1 MGSAYHPIVSRT
13 RALGLASSITFIVGL
28 FVVLPRLGA
37 EEKKKDGKENLY
49 KPLGLF
55 TEVLSLVRTNYVEE
69 VDVKPLM
76 AGAFSGMTEAMDPF
90 AEYIPADQVSL
101 FKAAEEARR
110 KEGMVE
116 PGVVLA
122 RRFGYPVVVAAV
134 PGSPAAKAG
143 LKPDDLIE
151 KVDGKPARP
160 LSLWQVET
168 RLAGKPGG
176 RVSLTVVREGKPRY
190 RTFDIIRSSWEP
202 EKPSITR
209 VGGESVLRIPWIGAG
224 ATASVKEVLSPL
236 DPSKALVIDVR
247 GVAGGSFEEAARLAS
262 LFVPAGPIGEMKGRK
277 VEGQRFATQS
287 QGRVHSGR
295 LAILIDS
302 GTAGAAEF
310 FAAAVRE
317 SAGRLKG
324 APSPT
329 PSPAASP
336 TPVPTGVVAEK
347 KPEPKTR
354 VRLIGEP
361 TTGMGA
367 DYQVVNLPSGGA
379 LKLAVAK
386 LKTAGGVS
394 LSPKGLEPDDRVFTV
409 AHQETTGP
417 ETDQALQQGLRFL
430 AEGATPPAS

>member
-1 MGSAYHPIVSRT
+1 MSRT
-13 RALGLASSITFIVGL
+13 RAFGLASSIAFIACL

-37 EEKKKDGKENLY
+37 EEKKKEGRENLY

-55 TEVLSLVRTNYVEE
+55 TEVLSLVRSNYVEE

-90 AEYIPADQVSL
+90 AEYIPADQVAL
-101 FKAAEEARR
+101 YRNAEESRR

-116 PGVVLA
+116 AGVVLA

-143 LKPDDLIE
+143 LKTDDLIE

-160 LSLWQVET
+160 LSLWQVEA

-190 RTFDIIRSSWEP
+190 RTIDVIRSSWEP
-202 EKPSITR
+202 EKPSIAR
-209 VGGESVLRIPWIGAG
+209 VSGESVLRIPYLGAG
-224 ATASVKEVLSPL
+224 AAAAVKEVLGPV
-236 DPSKALVIDVR
+236 DPAKALIVDVR
-247 GVAGGSFEEAARLAS
+247 GVAGGSYEEAVRLAS
-262 LFVPAGPIGEMKGRK
+262 LFSVHGQLGELKGRK
-277 VEGQRFATQS
+277 VEGQKFSS
-287 QGRVHSGR
+287 QPEGRAYTGR

-302 GTAGAAEF
+302 GTAGPAEF

-324 APSPT
+324 APAPSPT
-329 PSPAASP
+329 PGTTPALSPSPAP
-336 TPVPTGVVAEK
+336 TAAVAEK
-347 KPEPKTR
+347 AAEPKSR

-361 TTGMGA
+361 TVGMGA
-367 DYQVVNLPSGGA
+367 DYQIVNLPSGGA

-386 LKTAGGVS
+386 VRTAGGVS
-394 LSPKGLEPDDRVFTV
+394 LSPKGLEPDDRVFSV
-409 AHQETTGP
+409 AHQEITSA
-417 ETDQALQQGLRFL
+417 ETDLTLQQGLRFL
-430 AEGATPPAS
+430 SEGAAPPAS